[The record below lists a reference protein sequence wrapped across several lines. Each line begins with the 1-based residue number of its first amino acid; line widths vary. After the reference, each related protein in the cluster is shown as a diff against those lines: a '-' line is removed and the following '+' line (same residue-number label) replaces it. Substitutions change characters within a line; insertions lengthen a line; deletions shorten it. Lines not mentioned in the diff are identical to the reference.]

1 MRTIAS
7 FSALIVVTLLACAPA
22 SAARRQDALP
32 AHGTVL
38 LAPGTDGVTIIRND
52 AVTGMLPSET
62 RAYRVQ
68 PTLHLATGE
77 GVDGFIDRSTHPW
90 HWYDASIAGR
100 FAPGLPDSGRV
111 EPIDYGS
118 HMPAT
123 QLVDQNGRLVDLATD
138 FTGKVTLVSFIF
150 TRCPDKDQCPAIS
163 AKFGYLQ
170 QHLDPARFHLVEL
183 SLDPAYDSPHVML
196 HYGKQFGA
204 DARAWSL
211 LTGQQSQ
218 VQHLLNRFGISSLRV
233 SDEAFLHDDKVFIAD
248 QHGKI
253 ADIVN
258 TAAFA
263 PSSLVAEAQH
273 IAGMNSN
280 PFGRLRLALVAS
292 ATALCG
298 GSEFAGIVLLET
310 LLFILIASISFVVL
324 GYVARALWKNA

>member
-1 MRTIAS
+1 MRIVAS
-7 FSALIVVTLLACAPA
+7 LSAPIILTLLACTPA
-22 SAARRQDALP
+22 LAAFERAVLP

-38 LAPGTDGVTIIRND
+38 RAPGTNGVAIIRND

-68 PTLHLATGE
+68 PVLHLANGE

-90 HWYDASIAGR
+90 RWYDAALAGR
-100 FAPGLPDSGRV
+100 FAPGLPDRGRV
-111 EPIDYGS
+111 EPLDYGS
-118 HMPAT
+118 RLPAT
-123 QLVDQNGRLVDLATD
+123 QLVDQNGRLVNLATA
-138 FTGKVTLVSFIF
+138 FIGKVTLVSFIF
-150 TRCPDKDQCPAIS
+150 TRCPDRDQCPAIS
-163 AKFGYLQ
+163 AKFGYLA

-183 SLDPAYDSPHVML
+183 SLDPAYDSPQVMQR
-196 HYGKQFGA
+196 YGRQFGA

-233 SDEAFLHDDKVFIAD
+233 GDAAFLHDDKVFIAD

-310 LLFILIASISFVVL
+310 LLFILIASSSFVIL